1 MYFSSADEDPFFK
14 NRKDTQ
20 MLNRKKRDSVRKYRN
35 KKNRLCLVQS
45 DSHQPK
51 ISTVNEKHLVLD
63 SPAPL
68 SFVEENKIGANY
80 QSSSSLSSSSSLN
93 NSFIS
98 NYSKESVSSDTDSDK
113 DEQTQDTQMFLNSPT
128 SVEEFINALLP
139 LIFKHRMNDASIKD
153 QLKLLKS
160 TLPSPNNCP

>member
-1 MYFSSADEDPFFK
+1 
-14 NRKDTQ
+14 
-20 MLNRKKRDSVRKYRN
+20 
-35 KKNRLCLVQS
+35 
-45 DSHQPK
+45 
-51 ISTVNEKHLVLD
+51 LVLD

-80 QSSSSLSSSSSLN
+80 QSSSSSLN

-153 QLKLLKS
+153 QLKLFKS

>member
-1 MYFSSADEDPFFK
+1 
-14 NRKDTQ
+14 
-20 MLNRKKRDSVRKYRN
+20 
-35 KKNRLCLVQS
+35 
-45 DSHQPK
+45 
-51 ISTVNEKHLVLD
+51 LVLD

-68 SFVEENKIGANY
+68 SFVEEEKIGANY
-80 QSSSSLSSSSSLN
+80 QSSSSSSSSLN

-98 NYSKESVSSDTDSDK
+98 NYSKESVSSDTDFDK

-153 QLKLLKS
+153 QLKLFKP
-160 TLPSPNNCP
+160 TLLSSNNCPKSVNAIYDFILKDREQYINLFYFCKTCQTFMTGRVQYM